1 MRYPGEKSSEAPNRA
16 AKLWANFLR
25 KFGRQGLGFALAGL
39 AGVVSDLAVF
49 NLLFYIEVG
58 VRLASIISALVGLGL
73 NFLINLLA
81 FSAVNLPRKILLGT
95 LTKYLTI
102 AGLSTVYVLVA
113 FEIVLAVLHP
123 ETAAGLTGTR
133 VVIIA
138 SGTLIRFFLYR
149 HWVFRAQEDRG

>member
-1 MRYPGEKSSEAPNRA
+1 MQTAASFVEPNTFEQFGCFDDDPIPG
-16 AKLWANFLR
+16 F
-25 KFGRQGLGFALAGL
+25 QGW
-39 AGVVSDLAVF
+39 
-49 NLLFYIEVG
+49 NLQQTQDG
-58 VRLASIISALVGLGL
+58 SLGL

-133 VVIIA
+133 VAIIA